1 MNSEEA
7 DEKMINTLDDLNNA
21 YPELLETVQKFF
33 RVYWTPTGKPENQ
46 FAFNGEVL
54 EKSLALEV
62 IRFTQ
67 IAKISLSK
75 CLSSYTHIA
84 WREMINNCSISGEK
98 FNTGNTLQGT
108 ACTIDMDTARTEV
121 ESQVRQ
127 RSLFQ

>member
-7 DEKMINTLDDLNNA
+7 DEKMIDNLDDLNNE

-33 RVYWTPTGKPENQ
+33 RVYWTPTGKPENL
-46 FAFNGEVL
+46 FAYNGEVQ
-54 EKSLALEV
+54 EKSLALDV

-67 IAKISLSK
+67 IAKAAQSFTFTF
-75 CLSSYTHIA
+75 SYTHMA

-108 ACTIDMDTARTEV
+108 VCTIDMDTGRTEV
-121 ESQVRQ
+121 DGQVRQ
-127 RSLFQ
+127 